1 MACELAISLTSS
13 PTLAA
18 TPTRT
23 RKVTGPM
30 RATFIFIIIAL
41 SGLGCSDSSR
51 PANPMAAP
59 GGGAA
64 RGADGTPANSTA
76 PEMSGMPSGGTEP
89 ASNEAMG
96 SLPIAGGP
104 TAPSTGGA
112 GVTAMTPRIDQT
124 FNLDWKY
131 VEGDEAG
138 ADAAAHDDSAWTFV
152 DVPHSTK
159 FVTPEDVTAYLGV
172 SWYRKHFSVPADHEG
187 RKIFVTFDAAM
198 QAADVWVN
206 GVAVARH
213 EGGYTPFTIDLTSA
227 ITYGEADNV
236 IAVRVDS
243 RANANWAPGWDGVDF
258 QYHGGLY
265 RNVRLS
271 VTSPLHVTDAV
282 HANRVAGGGVFITTR
297 SIDVEAATLDVK
309 THVLNEFS
317 TAKDATLLSELV
329 DASGQVV
336 ASAETAAPIEA
347 GAGFDFIQSL
357 TVTSPRLWHPN
368 TPVLYTLRTSLKD
381 GETTVD
387 ALATRT
393 GIRRIEWTHDQ
404 GLVINGTA
412 FQSFGTNLHQE
423 MFGLGNAVPDSAVYH
438 DVKRVRDAGMTFL
451 RGAHYPH
458 SPAFYD
464 ACDELGVLVLNA
476 QTGWQRYI
484 DTSAFRDSTFREL
497 RDMIRRDRNHPSV
510 VAWEASLNESGFP
523 DDWAQQAHSI
533 VHEEYPGDQAYSAA
547 WMWSRADIFIE
558 ASQHA
563 VRETTDPRPIII
575 IEYGDWDYGGAESTS
590 RQAREAGD
598 IAMLTQ
604 ANNVEDGTSLNLGV
618 PWYSTSG
625 YWDFADYG
633 GFTNYG
639 LTRCGLVDM
648 YRLPKFSYYFMQSQR
663 DPNLIVDGISSGPMV
678 YIANH
683 WTPTSPTTVRVY
695 GNCDE
700 VTLSLDGTPIATRE
714 PDAGTNLPHPP
725 FNFDLG
731 AFTPGEL
738 RADCRIGDAVVATF
752 SRRTPGA
759 EAAIVLRPEATTLRA
774 DASDARLVFIDVV
787 DANGTVVPTNEARV
801 NLSLSGPGSIVGP
814 TTIGLKGGQ
823 LATWV
828 RATRAT
834 GPLTLEASAPGLAS
848 ASVELLS
855 EAVPGIPPAP
865 AGRD

>member
-1 MACELAISLTSS
+1 MHVKFMVIPLVS
-13 PTLAA
+13 
-18 TPTRT
+18 
-23 RKVTGPM
+23 V
-30 RATFIFIIIAL
+30 
-41 SGLGCSDSSR
+41 LGVGCGNSSR
-51 PANPMAAP
+51 PAEASAAP

-64 RGADGTPANSTA
+64 AGATGAPANPTPETA
-76 PEMSGMPSGGTEP
+76 GMPNGGAGFP
-89 ASNEAMG
+89 SNEAMG
-96 SLPIAGGP
+96 SLPIAGVP
-104 TAPSTGGA
+104 TAPSTGGS
-112 GVTAMTPRIDQT
+112 GVTAMTPRIDET

-138 ADAAAHDDSAWTFV
+138 ADAAAHDDTAWAFV

-172 SWYRKHFSVPADHEG
+172 SWYRKHFSISAEYQG
-187 RKIFVTFDAAM
+187 RKIFVTFEGAM

-206 GVAVARH
+206 GMPVARH
-213 EGGYTPFTIDLTSA
+213 EGGYTPFTIDLTNA
-227 ITYGEADNV
+227 VTYGATDNV
-236 IAVRVDS
+236 MAVRVDS
-243 RANANWAPGWDGVDF
+243 RANESWAPGWDGVDF

-265 RNVRLS
+265 RNVRLA

-282 HANRVAGGGVFITTR
+282 YENRVAGGGVFITTR
-297 SIDVEAATLDVK
+297 SIDDGTATLDVK
-309 THVLNEFS
+309 THVRNES
-317 TAKDATLLSELV
+317 SIAKNATLLSELV

-336 ASAETAAPIEA
+336 ASAEMAAPIEA
-347 GAGFDFIQSL
+347 GADFDFVQSL

-381 GETTVD
+381 GATTVD
-387 ALATRT
+387 GLSTRT
-393 GIRRIEWTHDQ
+393 GIRRVEWTHDQ
-404 GLVINGTA
+404 GLVINGA
-412 FQSFGTNLHQE
+412 PFRAFGTNLHQE
-423 MFGLGNAVPDSAVYH
+423 TFGLGNAVPDSAVYR

-458 SPAFYD
+458 PPSFYD
-464 ACDELGVLVLNA
+464 ACDELGVLVLDA
-476 QTGWQRYI
+476 QTGWQRFI
-484 DTSAFRDSTFREL
+484 DTPAFRDSTFREL

-523 DDWAQQAHSI
+523 DDWAQQAHAI
-533 VHEEYPGDQAYSAA
+533 VHEEYPGDQAYSGQ
-547 WMWSRADIFIE
+547 WLGSRADIFIE
-558 ASQHA
+558 ASQHD
-563 VRETTDPRPIII
+563 VRATTDQRPIII
-575 IEYGDWDYGGAESTS
+575 VEYGDWDYGGAESTS

-598 IAMLTQ
+598 VAMLTQ
-604 ANNVEDGTSLNLGV
+604 ANNVEDGTNLNLGV
-618 PWYSTSG
+618 PWYSASG

-663 DPNLIVDGISSGPMV
+663 DPSVIVDGVDSGPMV

-700 VTLSLDGTPIATRE
+700 VALSLDGTPIATQA
-714 PDAGTNLPHPP
+714 PDAGSNLPHPP
-725 FNFDLG
+725 FNFDVG

-738 RADCRIGDAVVATF
+738 RADCRIGDRVVATF
-752 SRRTPGA
+752 SRRTPEVPTA
-759 EAAIVLRPEATTLRA
+759 LVLRPEAPTLRA

-787 DANGTVVPTNEARV
+787 DANGTVVPTSAALV

-814 TTIGLKGGQ
+814 TTIALKGGQ
-823 LATWV
+823 LATWI
-828 RATRAT
+828 RATRASGT
-834 GPLTLEASAPGLAS
+834 ITLEASAQGLTS

-855 EAVPGIPPAP
+855 EAVPGVPPAP
-865 AGRD
+865 ARRD